1 MKSKP
6 SCSKKRQD
14 RTLSVMPEGP
24 LFFHTQNINNRQ
36 PSSNNLD
43 GLDDNPITSNSN
55 TTFSN
60 TSYTLPNCSPNNRL
74 PNLNSLELKENAK
87 ELTSKKTLPKTINY
101 SLSFSKQACIQ
112 RQKKRTNLQNAIIT
126 TTTKRTKQL
135 NLSDFFPS
143 ISAQNSPT
151 QTSSL
156 DDEIIDSKYKPIII
170 TPNQIE
176 RPSTSLSRLHQTQ
189 SPRSTKPTHE
199 SELLTENQEQQMLK
213 TSDTKRSN
221 TTAAL
226 QDHGS
231 HNQLQDQPLAAPK
244 RCSLPRRAKTKAIE
258 ALSSSQA
265 PSIIHDFHIPQCIKG
280 INVQVSRSTIP
291 NSGLG
296 LFLMQGNE
304 PDGSVLPGTRVA
316 TYEGNVYTEPN
327 DIAHV
332 LSDKFRSQYL
342 WGGVNPYTNK
352 YTIVDAAP
360 ILSSHGRF
368 INDGLD
374 IEDANVELVFGTDG
388 KLYVEAISVIP
399 LFSEFFFSYGDP
411 YWTDPILWKTLD
423 YSTQKSVLNYYRC
436 KPPETVVSVHPS
448 TCPIIQLQDKE
459 DADSTGKNLSH
470 VYQHNLANITQTN
483 TSLQKDET
491 YVFEHQRLDAADC
504 CESLNTINSTAIPTR
519 TRKVKVTK
527 YTRNTR
533 DSLVEQNVEP
543 TYCEIYGES
552 KSGQTRLTITHSTSI
567 VEKEE

>member
-43 GLDDNPITSNSN
+43 GLDDNPITSI
-55 TTFSN
+55 SN
-60 TSYTLPNCSPNNRL
+60 TSYTLLNCSNNRL
-74 PNLNSLELKENAK
+74 PNLNSLKLKENAK

-112 RQKKRTNLQNAIIT
+112 RKKKRTNLQNAITTT

-258 ALSSSQA
+258 ALSSS
-265 PSIIHDFHIPQCIKG
+265 
-280 INVQVSRSTIP
+280 
-291 NSGLG
+291 
-296 LFLMQGNE
+296 
-304 PDGSVLPGTRVA
+304 
-316 TYEGNVYTEPN
+316 
-327 DIAHV
+327 
-332 LSDKFRSQYL
+332 
-342 WGGVNPYTNK
+342 
-352 YTIVDAAP
+352 
-360 ILSSHGRF
+360 
-368 INDGLD
+368 
-374 IEDANVELVFGTDG
+374 
-388 KLYVEAISVIP
+388 
-399 LFSEFFFSYGDP
+399 
-411 YWTDPILWKTLD
+411 
-423 YSTQKSVLNYYRC
+423 
-436 KPPETVVSVHPS
+436 
-448 TCPIIQLQDKE
+448 
-459 DADSTGKNLSH
+459 
-470 VYQHNLANITQTN
+470 
-483 TSLQKDET
+483 
-491 YVFEHQRLDAADC
+491 
-504 CESLNTINSTAIPTR
+504 
-519 TRKVKVTK
+519 
-527 YTRNTR
+527 
-533 DSLVEQNVEP
+533 
-543 TYCEIYGES
+543 
-552 KSGQTRLTITHSTSI
+552 
-567 VEKEE
+567 